1 MFGVLGFLP
10 GYVIASILKAFG
22 MLRIAPEIEIMGL
35 DISAYTTDVNDEQAI
50 IDAEREFVNK
60 L

>member
-1 MFGVLGFLP
+1 
-10 GYVIASILKAFG
+10 

-50 IDAEREFVNK
+50 IDAEHEFVNK